1 MRCDFPLGKS
11 RLFLFPFFK
20 LQGVS
25 MLSVIQPTIQSRIW
39 NLLLDKRGDD
49 YGEKAVILV
58 LVVLGGVAA
67 FAAFGGKIVDLIG
80 QATSGI

>member
-1 MRCDFPLGKS
+1 MFNTIRYNLYPRLC
-11 RLFLFPFFK
+11 RLFLD
-20 LQGVS
+20 
-25 MLSVIQPTIQSRIW
+25 R
-39 NLLLDKRGDD
+39 RGDD

>member
-1 MRCDFPLGKS
+1 MQFRFLS
-11 RLFLFPFFK
+11 LFLD
-20 LQGVS
+20 
-25 MLSVIQPTIQSRIW
+25 R
-39 NLLLDKRGDD
+39 RGDD

-80 QATSGI
+80 QATTGI

>member
-1 MRCDFPLGKS
+1 MINTIHFNFN
-11 RLFLFPFFK
+11 FLYARFMK
-20 LQGVS
+20 LIFDQ
-25 MLSVIQPTIQSRIW
+25 
-39 NLLLDKRGDD
+39 RGDD

>member
-1 MRCDFPLGKS
+1 
-11 RLFLFPFFK
+11 
-20 LQGVS
+20 
-25 MLSVIQPTIQSRIW
+25 MLSAIQH
-39 NLLLDKRGDD
+39 NLYPQFCRLVLDQRGDD

>member
-1 MRCDFPLGKS
+1 MFS
-11 RLFLFPFFK
+11 
-20 LQGVS
+20 
-25 MLSVIQPTIQSRIW
+25 TIQRTLYPQFCRLI
-39 NLLLDKRGDD
+39 LDRRGDD

-67 FAAFGGKIVDLIG
+67 FAAFGGKIVDLIS

>member
-1 MRCDFPLGKS
+1 MN
-11 RLFLFPFFK
+11 FFIMMNK

-25 MLSVIQPTIQSRIW
+25 MLSAIQPTLSFRFW
-39 NLLLDKRGDD
+39 NLLSDRRGDD

-67 FAAFGGKIVDLIG
+67 FAAFGGKVTELIG

>member
-1 MRCDFPLGKS
+1 MLSEVQPNLYPQFWT
-11 RLFLFPFFK
+11 LFLD
-20 LQGVS
+20 
-25 MLSVIQPTIQSRIW
+25 R
-39 NLLLDKRGDD
+39 RGDD

-67 FAAFGGKIVDLIG
+67 FAAFGSKIVDLIG